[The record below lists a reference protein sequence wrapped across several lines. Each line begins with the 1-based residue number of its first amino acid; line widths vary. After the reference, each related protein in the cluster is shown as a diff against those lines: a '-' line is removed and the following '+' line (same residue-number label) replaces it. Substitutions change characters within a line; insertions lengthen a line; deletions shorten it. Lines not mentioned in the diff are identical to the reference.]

1 MQFMHLFLLQLYG
14 SVYSNY
20 YDFILSEFSLMI
32 FVCLFFFFIYYI
44 DLVIVIVDFLL
55 SSRLKIINHYF

>member
-32 FVCLFFFFIYYI
+32 FVCLFFFLYI
-44 DLVIVIVDFLL
+44 I
-55 SSRLKIINHYF
+55 